1 MTSISSSTTNQQQL
15 GSSILG
21 ALGVGNGLNITSIV
35 SQLVAAEGQ
44 GAKALISSQASAINT
59 QLSGIGQL
67 QSALTTFQSAVTALQ
82 TNNSFQADSASSSN
96 SSIVSVTPGTGA
108 VAATHNVEV
117 DQLATQQSSIT
128 NAEFANSAAVV
139 GTGSLSFTIGSG
151 SSSSTFNVNIDSTN
165 NTLAGVANAINN
177 ATGNTSV
184 QASVINVDNSTHTGT
199 VSKLVLTSTNPG
211 TANAFTVD
219 GTDADGNNTDSAG
232 LSQLFTSNLTTQT
245 AAQDSV
251 IKVDGQTAT
260 NSSNSLS
267 NVLPGL
273 TLNLQSASVGTTV
286 QVGVSLNTSA
296 IASSLNNFVSAYNT
310 LNSTIQSLQAY
321 GGVGGTNG
329 ALFGDSALQFAG
341 DQIRT
346 ITSSVVS
353 SATGGYNSLAMLGVT
368 VDSSGNMA
376 LDTTKLNTALAANPQ
391 AVNNVF
397 NSSNGVAT
405 RLSLTLINLT
415 SSGGAINSE
424 QNTLNAQYTALV
436 SKQSAENKYLD
447 SYQAALQQEYAAMQ
461 TLVSQYSSTG
471 SFLTSWINSSNGS
484 SSSSSSKG

>member
-1 MTSISSSTTNQQQL
+1 MTSISSSTNQQQL
-15 GSSILG
+15 GASILSS
-21 ALGVGNGLNITSIV
+21 LGVGNGLNITSIV

-44 GAKALISSQASAINT
+44 PVTSQITNQTNAVNT
-59 QLSGIGQL
+59 QLSGLGQL
-67 QSALTTFQSAVTALQ
+67 QSALTSFQSAVTALQ
-82 TNNSFQADSASSSN
+82 TNNSFQADSATSSN

-128 NAEFANSAAVV
+128 TAEFANSAAVV
-139 GTGSLSFTIGSG
+139 GTGSLTFTIGSG
-151 SSSSTFNVNIDSTN
+151 STSSSFNVNIDSTN
-165 NTLAGVANAINN
+165 NTLAGVASAINN

-184 QASVINVDNSTHTGT
+184 QASVINVDNSTNTGT
-199 VSKLVLTSTNPG
+199 ISKLVLTSTNPG
-211 TANAFTVD
+211 TANAFTVS
-219 GTDADGNNTDSAG
+219 GTDADGNNTDNAG
-232 LSQLFTSNLTTQT
+232 LSQLFSNNLATQT
-245 AAQDSV
+245 AAKDSI

-260 NSSNSLS
+260 NSSNTLS

-296 IASSLNNFVSAYNT
+296 VSSSLNNFVSAYNT

-329 ALFGDSALQFAG
+329 ALFGDPGLQFVE
-341 DQIRT
+341 DQVRT

-368 VDSSGNMA
+368 IDSSGNMS
-376 LDTTKLNTALAANPQ
+376 LNSTTLNTALAANPQ
-391 AVNNVF
+391 AVSNVF
-397 NSSNGVAT
+397 NSTGGIAT
-405 RLSLTLINLT
+405 QLSTALINIT
-415 SSGGAINSE
+415 GSGGTLNTE
-424 QNTLNAQYTALV
+424 QNTLNAQYTALQ

-447 SYQAALQQEYAAMQ
+447 SYQASLQQEYASMQ

-471 SFLTSWINSSNGS
+471 SFLTSWINSNNGTS
-484 SSSSSSKG
+484 TSSSKG